1 MSIVKLPELVNANA
15 ALVRRGKWFTAT
27 WMAEVGTQQYRVVTE
42 AGRIAGVQPVKTHL
56 QPWVFAVRA
65 GEDAWQRFWRPMPEP
80 GFHDIIAMM
89 RYGHMRLEGNL
100 EPLIANLLYM
110 KAVLESP
117 RQLEARR

>member
-1 MSIVKLPELVNANA
+1 MSIEKLPELVNGNA
-15 ALVRRGKWFTAT
+15 ALVRRGKWFTGT
-27 WMAEVGTQQYRVVTE
+27 WMAEVGAKQYRIDTQ
-42 AGRIAGVQPVKTHL
+42 AGRIAAVSPVRTNL

-89 RYGHMRLEGNL
+89 RYGHLRIEGNL
-100 EPLIANLLYM
+100 EPFIANLLYV

-117 RQLEARR
+117 RKLQKS